1 VPLYFAGSLS
11 ISRGRAKLCFVIVKW
26 LIGGLEELGRFVL
39 YWGIT
44 LRGIVR
50 RPFRYW
56 LILEQLESMGV
67 KSVPIIALSSMAIGM
82 IFALQMVSL
91 LQPFQAEVIT
101 GMAVAVSMA
110 RELAPV
116 ITTLM
121 LIAKNGSAMS
131 AEIGTMKVTEQI
143 DAMETMSVDPVHYLA
158 VPRIIAAVIVFPVLT
173 LLANVIGVVGS
184 YVIGVLVMQVEGA
197 AYLDQLFTGLLP
209 IDVISGLI
217 KAAVMGYIV
226 ALICTYQGFKT
237 ENGAQGVGNSS
248 TTAVVTSSVA
258 ILVADYIMAA
268 LMMEWWF

>member
-1 VPLYFAGSLS
+1 
-11 ISRGRAKLCFVIVKW
+11 VIAIVQW
-26 LIGGLEELGRFVL
+26 VTRGLEELGRFVL
-39 YWGIT
+39 YWVGT
-44 LRGIVR
+44 LRSTVR

-67 KSVPIIALSSMAIGM
+67 KSVPIIALSSLAIGM

-101 GMAVAVSMA
+101 GMAVAISMA

-116 ITTLM
+116 VTTLM

-131 AEIGTMKVTEQI
+131 AEIGTMNVTEQI

-184 YVIGVLVMQVEGA
+184 YIIGVWVMQVESA

-209 IDVISGLI
+209 IDIISGLI

-226 ALICTYQGFKT
+226 ALICTYHGFKA
-237 ENGAQGVGNSS
+237 ENGAHGVGNSS
-248 TTAVVTSSVA
+248 TTAVVSSSVA

>member
-1 VPLYFAGSLS
+1 M
-11 ISRGRAKLCFVIVKW
+11 IVKW
-26 LIGGLEELGRFVL
+26 AVGVLEELGRFVL
-39 YWGIT
+39 YWGGT
-44 LRGIVR
+44 VRGLVR

-56 LILEQLESMGV
+56 LIIEQIEHMGV

-82 IFALQMVSL
+82 IFALQMIAL
-91 LQPFQAEVIT
+91 LRPFQAEVIT

-131 AEIGTMKVTEQI
+131 AEIGTMNVTEQI

-184 YVIGVLVMQVEGA
+184 YIIGVYVMNVESA
-197 AYLDQLFTGLLP
+197 AYLDQMFTGLTP

-226 ALICTYQGFKT
+226 ALICTYMGFKA
-237 ENGAQGVGNSS
+237 EGGAQGVGNTS

-258 ILVADYIMAA
+258 ILIADYVMAS
-268 LMMEWWF
+268 LMMGWYF

>member
-1 VPLYFAGSLS
+1 M
-11 ISRGRAKLCFVIVKW
+11 
-26 LIGGLEELGRFVL
+26 L
-39 YWGIT
+39 YWGGT
-44 LRGIVR
+44 VRGLVR

-56 LILEQLESMGV
+56 LIIEQIEHMGV

-82 IFALQMVSL
+82 IFALQMIAL
-91 LQPFQAEVIT
+91 LRPFQAEVIT

-131 AEIGTMKVTEQI
+131 AEIGTMNVTEQI

-184 YVIGVLVMQVEGA
+184 YIIGVYVMNVESA
-197 AYLDQLFTGLLP
+197 AYLDQMFTGLTP

-226 ALICTYQGFKT
+226 ALICTYMGFKA
-237 ENGAQGVGNSS
+237 EGGAQGVGNTS

-258 ILVADYIMAA
+258 ILIADYVMAS
-268 LMMEWWF
+268 LMMGWYF

>member
-1 VPLYFAGSLS
+1 
-11 ISRGRAKLCFVIVKW
+11 
-26 LIGGLEELGRFVL
+26 VL
-39 YWGIT
+39 YWGGT
-44 LRGIVR
+44 VRGLVR

-56 LILEQLESMGV
+56 LIIEQIEHMGV

-82 IFALQMVSL
+82 IFALQMIAL
-91 LQPFQAEVIT
+91 LRPFQAEVIT

-131 AEIGTMKVTEQI
+131 AEIGTMNVTEQI

-184 YVIGVLVMQVEGA
+184 YIIGVYVMNVESA
-197 AYLDQLFTGLLP
+197 AYLDQMFTGLTP

-226 ALICTYQGFKT
+226 ALICTYMGFKA
-237 ENGAQGVGNSS
+237 EGGAQGVGNTS

-258 ILVADYIMAA
+258 ILIADYVMAS
-268 LMMEWWF
+268 LMMGWYF